1 MSCFIVAMMNGVP
14 ESYIGSFA
22 EAFFSGFV
30 RMPAENYA
38 ITFRNDLLTY
48 KGNLSGDTWR
58 KFVFLRG
65 CSRINQYYL
74 AATGQKEPKR
84 IRDNYNPYDIFDANG
99 KIVYRKGKYVGDS

>member
-74 AATGQKEPKR
+74 AATGKKNRSGFVTTIIPT
-84 IRDNYNPYDIFDANG
+84 ISLTPTG
-99 KIVYRKGKYVGDS
+99 K